1 MKDNSVDEVSESVI
15 EIANNATSTML
26 DKADKHD
33 ISGFHVS
40 LSETSTI
47 NCRLSLTLNST
58 KC

>member
-1 MKDNSVDEVSESVI
+1 MKDNSVDEVSERVI

-26 DKADKHD
+26 DKANKHD
-33 ISGFHVS
+33 VSGFQTS